1 VSEHTLLPV
10 TSFAHPAILSPLLS
24 LLHMDTFSKSSQR
37 EALDSVVIRFA
48 GDSGDGMQLTGSQ
61 FTSTTAQ
68 MGNDL
73 ATFPDFPAEIRA
85 PAGTTYGVSGFQ
97 IHFASHD
104 VMTPGDSPDV
114 LVAMN
119 PAALITNLS
128 ELKTGGLLIINTGAF
143 VKANLKKAGYDTNPL
158 EDGSLVG
165 YRLIQIDISA
175 LTVAAVEPYGLGTK
189 DALRSKNLWTLGLV
203 LWLFGRDYEPT
214 VEWLRGKFSKQPKIA
229 EANIAA
235 LKAGHAYGETAELP
249 SGIGPYEVPKAKL
262 APGEYRNVTG
272 NEALAWGLITASHLS
287 GLKLVLGSYPIT
299 PASTVLHTL
308 ATLKSFGVTT
318 FQAEDEIAAVCA
330 AIGASWGGALGVTTT
345 SGPGVALKSEG
356 IGLAIML
363 ELPLIVID
371 IQRGGPS
378 TGLPT
383 KTEQSDLLQAAYG
396 RNGDSPLCVI
406 AAATPGDCFYMAIE
420 AARIATEYMTPV
432 MLLTDGYLANGAEP
446 WMIPKVA
453 GMQRFE
459 PKFQTERTEG
469 YHPYLRN
476 PETLARPWAI
486 PGTPGLEHRIGGLEK
501 SYSSGNISYD
511 PENHHKMTK
520 TRAAKIAGIA
530 NRLPEQKVDVG
541 DETGDV
547 LVVGWGSTYGAITQA
562 VRQQRAA
569 GKKVSQVHLRHL
581 VPFPRKLDVLLRGFK
596 RVIVP
601 EMNNGML
608 SKMLR
613 SEYLVDAIGINKIAG
628 QPFKVSEI
636 EAAIDSALENL
647 P

>member
-1 VSEHTLLPV
+1 
-10 TSFAHPAILSPLLS
+10 
-24 LLHMDTFSKSSQR
+24 MDTFTKSDTR

-61 FTSTTAQ
+61 FTHTTAM

-97 IHFASHD
+97 VHFASHD
-104 VMTPGDSPDV
+104 IMTPGDEPDA

-119 PAALITNLS
+119 PAALKTNLAD
-128 ELKTGGLLIINTGAF
+128 LKTGGLLIVNTGAF
-143 VKANLKKAGYDTNPL
+143 TKPNLKKAGYDANPL
-158 EDGSLVG
+158 EDGSLSG
-165 YRLIQIDISA
+165 YRLVDLDINTMT
-175 LTVAAVEPYGLGTK
+175 LAAVEPYELGTK
-189 DALRSKNLWTLGLV
+189 DALRSKNMWTLGLV
-203 LWLFGRDYEPT
+203 LWLFGRDYQPT
-214 VEWLRGKFSKQPKIA
+214 VDWLGQKFAKLPKIA

-262 APGEYRNVTG
+262 EPGLYRNITG
-272 NEALAWGLITASHLS
+272 NEALAWGLTAASQLS

-299 PASTVLHTL
+299 PASTVLHYL
-308 ATLKSFGVTT
+308 ANLKSFGVTT

-345 SGPGVALKSEG
+345 SGPGVALKGEA

-363 ELPLIVID
+363 ELPLLVID

-396 RNGDSPLCVI
+396 RNGDSPLCVL
-406 AAATPGDCFYMAIE
+406 AAATPGECFFMAIE
-420 AARIATEYMTPV
+420 AARIATKFMTPV

-446 WMIPKVA
+446 WKIPSMADLTPFPVTFPSD
-453 GMQRFE
+453 R
-459 PKFQTERTEG
+459 PEG
-469 YHPYLRN
+469 FHPYLRD
-476 PETLARPWAI
+476 PDTLARPWAI

-501 SYSSGNISYD
+501 GFDSGNISYD
-511 PENHHKMTK
+511 PDNHHKMVK
-520 TRAAKIAGIA
+520 TRAAKVAGIA
-530 NRLPEQKVDVG
+530 DDVPAQG
-541 DETGDV
+541 LEAGEATGDV
-547 LVVGWGSTYGAITQA
+547 LVVGWGSTYGAILQA
-562 VRQQRAA
+562 VRKAREA
-569 GKKVSQVHLRHL
+569 GKSVSHAHLRNL
-581 VPFPRKLDVLLRGFK
+581 YPFANGLGDLLKGFK
-596 RVIVP
+596 KVIVP

-613 SEYLVDAIGINKIAG
+613 SDFLVDAQGVNKIAG
-628 QPFKVSEI
+628 QPFKISEI
-636 EAAIDSALENL
+636 QAAIDNALENL
-647 P
+647 

>member
-1 VSEHTLLPV
+1 
-10 TSFAHPAILSPLLS
+10 
-24 LLHMDTFSKSSQR
+24 MDTFSKPDQR
-37 EALDSVVIRFA
+37 EALDSVVIRFC

-61 FTSTTAQ
+61 FTHTTAL

-104 VMTPGDSPDV
+104 IMTPGDAPDV

-119 PAALITNLS
+119 PAALKTNLDD
-128 ELKTGGLLIINTGAF
+128 LKRGGLLIVNNGAF
-143 VKANLKKAGYDTNPL
+143 TKGNLKKAGYESNPL
-158 EDGSLVG
+158 DDDSLSA
-165 YRLIQIDISA
+165 YRLISLDVQAMTI
-175 LTVAAVEPYGLGTK
+175 AAVEQFGLGTK
-189 DALRSKNLWTLGLV
+189 AALRSKNMWTLGLV
-203 LWLFGRDYEPT
+203 LWLFGRDYQPT
-214 VEWLRGKFSKQPKIA
+214 VKFLEEKFAKKPEIA
-229 EANIAA
+229 QANIAA
-235 LKAGHAYGETAELP
+235 LKAGNAYGETAELP

-262 APGEYRNVTG
+262 GAGLYRNITG
-272 NEALAWGLITASHLS
+272 NDALAWGLTAASQLA
-287 GLKLVLGSYPIT
+287 GIKLVLGSYPIT
-299 PASTVLHTL
+299 PASSVLHAL
-308 ATLKSFGVTT
+308 AKLKSFGVTT

-330 AIGASWGGALGVTTT
+330 AIGASWGGALGITTT
-345 SGPGVALKSEG
+345 SGPGVALKGEA
-356 IGLAIML
+356 IGLAVML

-383 KTEQSDLLQAAYG
+383 KTEQSDLLQAVYG

-420 AARIATEYMTPV
+420 AARITTKFMTPV

-446 WMIPKVA
+446 WKIPSMSDFDPIEVN
-453 GMQRFE
+453 F
-459 PKFQTERTEG
+459 PTERPEG
-469 YHPYLRN
+469 FHPYLRD

-501 SYSSGNISYD
+501 GYDSGNISYD
-511 PENHHKMTK
+511 PDNHHKMTK
-520 TRAAKIAGIA
+520 TRAAKVDGIA
-530 NRLPEQKVDVG
+530 NFLPEQEINTG
-541 DETGDV
+541 EASGDV

-562 VRQQRAA
+562 VRRANEA
-569 GKKVSQVHLRHL
+569 GKKVSHVHLRHL
-581 VPFPRKLDVLLRGFK
+581 CPFPRKLEQHLRSFK
-596 RVIVP
+596 KVIVP

-613 SEYLVDAIGINKIAG
+613 SEFLVDAEGVNKIAG
-628 QPFKVSEI
+628 QPFKVAEI

-647 P
+647 